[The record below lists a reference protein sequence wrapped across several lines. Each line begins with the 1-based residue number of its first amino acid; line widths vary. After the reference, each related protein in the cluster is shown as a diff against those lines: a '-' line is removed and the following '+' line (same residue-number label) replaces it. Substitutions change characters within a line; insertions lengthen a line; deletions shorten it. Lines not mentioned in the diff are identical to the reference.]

1 MMEDWDDH
9 RKDVRH
15 GRVAMRHGH
24 RKGLDVPKRGKAAIR
39 AEIQGQ
45 GPEVLRGRSAFRR
58 SLGRSRHGGSPEYRG
73 KYGCMWMPV
82 RRRRQLR
89 SETRRDAAEVDLPWL
104 EMEEDSD
111 ADVDAG
117 DSAEVQESL
126 DEREPSCC
134 GDMSESEAESNWS
147 FVSCAASCSTA
158 SRVADFKATK
168 EATAWDLALLR
179 AEAGAAIY
187 AAYLLEHGHFRVG
200 LPMEAKKRT
209 PRQPRT
215 MEIEAKLLQQ
225 FCTTVYWNSQEK
237 TGKRQRAHGA
247 HAKQEPFDEFRR
259 RFLQDHGLR
268 FCSML
273 QSLFR
278 GPVCLKPTPLSK
290 GVQDNFLL
298 ATKIFNG
305 QLIPT
310 YHGTATSNLG
320 SIFQRGLLIPREN
333 GNDIR
338 VANGSAHGVGIY
350 TAQVDSPQLSL
361 GFAKGSKTLLIC
373 GVLDDAVPV
382 NAAAALRTYGH
393 LGLKAE
399 SESIRHVG
407 DAVVIF
413 DSRRVAPLFVATS
426 WQPIPKPSKLHRKPP
441 KHQGPRTRLRKKRDK
456 TESLRELRL
465 VAFLARRGAMK
476 RRP

>member
-1 MMEDWDDH
+1 
-9 RKDVRH
+9 
-15 GRVAMRHGH
+15 
-24 RKGLDVPKRGKAAIR
+24 
-39 AEIQGQ
+39 
-45 GPEVLRGRSAFRR
+45 
-58 SLGRSRHGGSPEYRG
+58 
-73 KYGCMWMPV
+73 
-82 RRRRQLR
+82 
-89 SETRRDAAEVDLPWL
+89 
-104 EMEEDSD
+104 
-111 ADVDAG
+111 
-117 DSAEVQESL
+117 
-126 DEREPSCC
+126 
-134 GDMSESEAESNWS
+134 
-147 FVSCAASCSTA
+147 
-158 SRVADFKATK
+158 
-168 EATAWDLALLR
+168 
-179 AEAGAAIY
+179 
-187 AAYLLEHGHFRVG
+187 
-200 LPMEAKKRT
+200 
-209 PRQPRT
+209 
-215 MEIEAKLLQQ
+215 
-225 FCTTVYWNSQEK
+225 
-237 TGKRQRAHGA
+237 
-247 HAKQEPFDEFRR
+247 
-259 RFLQDHGLR
+259 
-268 FCSML
+268 ML

-310 YHGTATSNLG
+310 YHGTATSNLA

-333 GNDIR
+333 GNDVR